1 LIDDGST
8 DGSKKIIELFLKKS
22 LNKKKYKFISY
33 KKNVGK
39 GYALSR
45 GVSLGNKD
53 WILTCDI
60 DFSVKLEQIINW
72 EKKFIKKDLFVYFG
86 SRMHSLSTLQK
97 NYFRNII
104 GSIFKLVVYILFKL
118 NISDTQC
125 GFKLYKKKI
134 AKKIKFS
141 KAIFK
146 MFDENDVQIEKIN
159 YLEKIGIKI
168 KTMYIIGFPE
178 ETKDKFLKTVDYA
191 IKVNSSYAQ
200 FSVFTPYPGT
210 PVYKEYEKKITAT
223 KFEDFNQWKLV
234 FKHKH
239 FDEKSVRYLLDL
251 AYKKYYLRLS
261 WIKNILMNK
270 LLT

>member
-1 LIDDGST
+1 MIKSISILFPIYNEEKRLQNSLKMIDIFLKKNFYKKIEVILIDDGST

-72 EKKFIKKDLFVYFG
+72 EKKFLKKDLFVYFG

-134 AKKIKFS
+134 AKKIF
-141 KAIFK
+141 FK
-146 MFDENDVQIEKIN
+146 LIEKRYVHDVEIALRCIKNNIQIIELPVNWKHKSNGKIN
-159 YLEKIGIKI
+159 IFIDPFVMFVSLLKLKI
-168 KTMYIIGFPE
+168 K
-178 ETKDKFLKTVDYA
+178 
-191 IKVNSSYAQ
+191 
-200 FSVFTPYPGT
+200 
-210 PVYKEYEKKITAT
+210 
-223 KFEDFNQWKLV
+223 
-234 FKHKH
+234 
-239 FDEKSVRYLLDL
+239 
-251 AYKKYYLRLS
+251 
-261 WIKNILMNK
+261 MN
-270 LLT
+270 

>member
-1 LIDDGST
+1 MIKSISILFPIYNEEKRLQNSLKMIDIFLKKNFYKKIEVILIDDGST

-72 EKKFIKKDLFVYFG
+72 EKKFIKKDLLVYFG

-134 AKKIKFS
+134 AKKIF
-141 KAIFK
+141 FK
-146 MFDENDVQIEKIN
+146 LIEKRYVHDVEIALRCIKNNIQIIELPVNWKHKSNGKIN
-159 YLEKIGIKI
+159 IFIDPFVMFVSLLKLKI
-168 KTMYIIGFPE
+168 K
-178 ETKDKFLKTVDYA
+178 
-191 IKVNSSYAQ
+191 
-200 FSVFTPYPGT
+200 
-210 PVYKEYEKKITAT
+210 
-223 KFEDFNQWKLV
+223 
-234 FKHKH
+234 
-239 FDEKSVRYLLDL
+239 
-251 AYKKYYLRLS
+251 
-261 WIKNILMNK
+261 MN
-270 LLT
+270 

>member
-1 LIDDGST
+1 MIKSISILFPIYNEEKRLQNSLKMIDIFLKKNFYKKIEVILIDDGST

-134 AKKIKFS
+134 AKKIF
-141 KAIFK
+141 FK
-146 MFDENDVQIEKIN
+146 LIEKRYVHDVEIALRCIKNNIQIIELPVNWKHKSNGKIN
-159 YLEKIGIKI
+159 IFIDPFVMFVSLLKLKI
-168 KTMYIIGFPE
+168 K
-178 ETKDKFLKTVDYA
+178 
-191 IKVNSSYAQ
+191 
-200 FSVFTPYPGT
+200 
-210 PVYKEYEKKITAT
+210 
-223 KFEDFNQWKLV
+223 
-234 FKHKH
+234 
-239 FDEKSVRYLLDL
+239 
-251 AYKKYYLRLS
+251 
-261 WIKNILMNK
+261 MN
-270 LLT
+270 

>member
-1 LIDDGST
+1 MIDIFLKKNFYKKIEVILIDDGST

-72 EKKFIKKDLFVYFG
+72 EKKFLKKDLFVYFG

-134 AKKIKFS
+134 AKKIF
-141 KAIFK
+141 FK
-146 MFDENDVQIEKIN
+146 LIEKRYVHDVEIALRCIKNNIQIIELPVNWKHKSNGKIN
-159 YLEKIGIKI
+159 IFIDPFVMFVSLLKLKI
-168 KTMYIIGFPE
+168 K
-178 ETKDKFLKTVDYA
+178 
-191 IKVNSSYAQ
+191 
-200 FSVFTPYPGT
+200 
-210 PVYKEYEKKITAT
+210 
-223 KFEDFNQWKLV
+223 
-234 FKHKH
+234 
-239 FDEKSVRYLLDL
+239 
-251 AYKKYYLRLS
+251 
-261 WIKNILMNK
+261 MN
-270 LLT
+270 

>member
-1 LIDDGST
+1 MIKSISILFPIYNEKKRLQNSLKIIDIFLKKNVYKEIEVILIDDGST

-33 KKNVGK
+33 KKNMGK

-134 AKKIKFS
+134 AKKIF
-141 KAIFK
+141 FK
-146 MFDENDVQIEKIN
+146 LVEKRYVHDVEIALRCIKNNIQINELPVNWKHKSNGKIN
-159 YLEKIGIKI
+159 IFIDPFVMFVSLLKLKI
-168 KTMYIIGFPE
+168 K
-178 ETKDKFLKTVDYA
+178 
-191 IKVNSSYAQ
+191 
-200 FSVFTPYPGT
+200 
-210 PVYKEYEKKITAT
+210 
-223 KFEDFNQWKLV
+223 
-234 FKHKH
+234 
-239 FDEKSVRYLLDL
+239 
-251 AYKKYYLRLS
+251 
-261 WIKNILMNK
+261 MN
-270 LLT
+270 